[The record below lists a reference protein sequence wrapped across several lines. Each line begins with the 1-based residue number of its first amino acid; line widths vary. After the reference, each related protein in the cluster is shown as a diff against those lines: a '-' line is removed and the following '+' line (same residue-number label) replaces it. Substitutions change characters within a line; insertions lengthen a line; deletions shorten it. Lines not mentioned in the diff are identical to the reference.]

1 MATTPFRPALFR
13 FLRDLA
19 ANNDRDWFKANRERY
34 ERDAREPMLRFL
46 ADLELPMAK
55 IAPEMLV
62 DARPNGGSMFRIHR
76 DTRFAKDKSPYKTH
90 LAAQMRHR
98 GAKDMHAPCYYLH
111 LEPDNVITGAGIWHP
126 DGPSQR
132 RIRRAILG
140 DPDGWNRIVRAKW
153 FRENLRFEGESLKR
167 PPAGVPAEHP
177 QLDDLKRKDFI
188 VVARWSQS
196 EATSGEFFRRFLD
209 FCRRTKDFNDFL
221 ANALGLDPAA

>member
-1 MATTPFRPALFR
+1 MATKPFRPALFR

-19 ANNDRDWFKANRERY
+19 ANNDRDWFKANQRRF

-55 IAPEMLV
+55 IAPEIVV
-62 DARPNGGSMFRIHR
+62 DARPTGGSMFRLHR

-90 LAAQMRHR
+90 LAAQLRHQ
-98 GAKDMHAPCYYLH
+98 GAKDVHVPCYYLH

-132 RIRRAILG
+132 AIRQAILD
-140 DPDGWNRIVRAKW
+140 DPDGWNEVVRAKW

-167 PPAGVPAEHP
+167 PPAGVPSDHP
-177 QLDDLKRKDFI
+177 LLDDLKRKDFI

-196 EATSGEFFRRFLD
+196 EATSSEFFRRFLD
-209 FCRRTKDFNDFL
+209 FCRRTKTFNDFL
-221 ANALGLDPAA
+221 AGALGLEPAA